1 MRPCARRHA
10 SSSKAAAYRDT
21 NKAIRR
27 NAERAVK
34 PLRMRAAEKEVVV
47 DDRPASCPR
56 CVRRLRIFG
65 QQDELRVDREDAE
78 RRPSGSNGGRGS
90 RPADLSA
97 VLPIRVRWRE
107 GGGRDATGIA
117 ETGVATKGCKF
128 RSNLENSQII
138 PGL

>member
-78 RRPSGSNGGRGS
+78 AAPVRFKWRARVSAGGFIGGFADPGAMARRRRP
-90 RPADLSA
+90 
-97 VLPIRVRWRE
+97 
-107 GGGRDATGIA
+107 
-117 ETGVATKGCKF
+117 
-128 RSNLENSQII
+128 
-138 PGL
+138 